1 MPQELGTPEQL
12 GAVPVFPAG
21 PAVEAAKVENFL
33 DNFSEPQCRHFAPCQ
48 SRERT
53 RISLSFSHLPQ

>member
-12 GAVPVFPAG
+12 GFAVGAAP
-21 PAVEAAKVENFL
+21 PAVAAAKVEKFF
-33 DNFSEPQCRHFAPCQ
+33 DNFSEPQCGHFVPCQ
-48 SRERT
+48 SLERT